1 MCDLIYKYG
10 LLNNYFVDNNVF
22 LISAPSLRFLYNIK
36 KILMIPE
43 DYLEESSKKTNFLK
57 RGDFVTS
64 GPYSRLLLLIHKIKE
79 KIIDRDELAYL
90 SIYYFVVTTR
100 GVDDLKV
107 YNKLSYISQFFDSI
121 KNLRNESSTP
131 FLNLLM
137 NYSYYKGINKYE
149 MKNLPREEIS
159 RRILFG
165 LPIDSVLS
173 DLSFYNLSQNNP
185 SSINSFLLYKFL
197 TKYLEVIGM
206 SDIKE
211 LHNVCRLVG
220 NRIGYFAAQ
229 YDKKDVLYSIR
240 EIGNFERLSEFF
252 KNLEYEILKEDA
264 GAVWNSRVEGTDK
277 RYSDLIQEIL
287 MDTKENSINLIRN
300 YLAIYAIQKYLSTKY
315 AKKKGGD

>member
-1 MCDLIYKYG
+1 
-10 LLNNYFVDNNVF
+10 
-22 LISAPSLRFLYNIK
+22 
-36 KILMIPE
+36 
-43 DYLEESSKKTNFLK
+43 
-57 RGDFVTS
+57 
-64 GPYSRLLLLIHKIKE
+64 
-79 KIIDRDELAYL
+79 
-90 SIYYFVVTTR
+90 
-100 GVDDLKV
+100 
-107 YNKLSYISQFFDSI
+107 
-121 KNLRNESSTP
+121 
-131 FLNLLM
+131 M

-229 YDKKDVLYSIR
+229 YDKKMFYIL
-240 EIGNFERLSEFF
+240 
-252 KNLEYEILKEDA
+252 LEK
-264 GAVWNSRVEGTDK
+264 
-277 RYSDLIQEIL
+277 
-287 MDTKENSINLIRN
+287 
-300 YLAIYAIQKYLSTKY
+300 
-315 AKKKGGD
+315 